1 MLTDCR
7 KTCKLCRHLKV
18 TLDEAL
24 TLPLNPHL
32 RPNPHPHLRS
42 HSHLTLALAPTP
54 TLTLALACAAFARS
68 STRWWASA
76 PTRTLSVAGG
86 PRWAAGIP

>member
-18 TLDEAL
+18 RLDEAL

-42 HSHLTLALAPTP
+42 HSHLTLALALTLA
-54 TLTLALACAAFARS
+54 LTLALACAALTRS
-68 STRWWASA
+68 STRWWESA
-76 PTRTLSVAGG
+76 PTRTQSVAGG
-86 PRWAAGIP
+86 PRWAAGIA